1 MTTVPCSIRTDVDGS
16 AAHHTQFVDTDF
28 PVMRVAEAYLT
39 YAEADARLNG
49 GSCTADGIAKVKAL
63 QERANKS
70 TASLTTVDLEYL
82 CSEWSREFGFEGR
95 RRMDLIR
102 FNKYGGQSTYLWE
115 WMGGAETGAAF
126 DSHLN
131 IFPIPNSDLNANSNL
146 KQNPGY

>member
-1 MTTVPCSIRTDVDGS
+1 MP
-16 AAHHTQFVDTDF
+16 
-28 PVMRVAEAYLT
+28 EAYLT